1 VVELSPEDERAE
13 VAPTLLSL
21 TRKELVRPEHSGF
34 ADEDGFRFRHALIR
48 DAAYAEVP
56 KGVRTELHAHFAA
69 WLEPRDAT
77 PELVGYHLEQAYR
90 SGAELG
96 APDEALADRACELL
110 ATAGSRAYA
119 RDDVKAAVNLLQ
131 RASLLLSDSNP
142 ARAKVLVQL
151 GSALLSAGE
160 FAQARA
166 ALEQAQEVARSSG
179 DRRFE
184 TRAAIELSFHAALT
198 GSHVSTAEIVSVAE
212 EALPVLQDL
221 GDAFGLSRA
230 WRLISEAHV
239 IASRWADRAAA
250 LERALHYAQR
260 AGDRRQQSSLVAL
273 LAQALHYGPTPADE
287 AIERCEALLGDAEGD
302 RALEAAL
309 KSTIGGLYAMRG
321 DFERA
326 RSLWSQ
332 ARALYE
338 ELGLQH
344 RRAARSLIPAT
355 IELLAGDPVA
365 AERELRIGYDTLAAM
380 GETWVRATLAAY
392 LAAVLVELGRDD
404 EAMAFTIESEA
415 NASTDDVVP
424 QVIWRGARARVLA
437 SKGARTE
444 AAALARDAVERAL
457 ATDFIDLRAGALLDL
472 ATVLADGDAAA
483 RAAEEY
489 ERKGNV
495 VGAERARAL
504 VTV

>member
-1 VVELSPEDERAE
+1 F
-13 VAPTLLSL
+13 
-21 TRKELVRPEHSGF
+21 G
-34 ADEDGFRFRHALIR
+34 
-48 DAAYAEVP
+48 
-56 KGVRTELHAHFAA
+56 A
-69 WLEPRDAT
+69 WLEEREAT

-90 SGAELG
+90 CGAELG
-96 APDEALADRACELL
+96 APDEELADRACELL

-119 RDDVKAAVNLLQ
+119 RDDIKAAVSLLQ
-131 RASLLLSDSNP
+131 RASLLLSDRNP
-142 ARAKVLVQL
+142 SRAKVLVQL
-151 GSALLSAGE
+151 GSALLSSGD
-160 FAQARA
+160 FKQAQA
-166 ALEQAQEVARSSG
+166 ALEQAHETARASG

-198 GSHVSTAEIVSVAE
+198 GSNGSMAEIVSVAE

-221 GDAFGLSRA
+221 GDYFGLSRA

-250 LERALHYAQR
+250 LERSLHYAQR
-260 AGDRRQQSSLVAL
+260 AGDRRQESSLIAL
-273 LAQALHYGPTPADE
+273 LAQALHYGPTPAEE

-332 ARALYE
+332 ARDLYE

-355 IELLAGDPVA
+355 IELLAGDPAA
-365 AERELRIGYDTLAAM
+365 AERELRLGYETLASM
-380 GETWVRATLAAY
+380 GETYVRATLAAF
-392 LAAVLVELGRDD
+392 LAAILAELGRYD
-404 EAMAFTIESEA
+404 EAVKLSEESEA
-415 NASTDDVVP
+415 NTSADDVVTEA
-424 QVIWRGARARVLA
+424 VWRGARARAIAAVDPE
-437 SKGARTE
+437 E
-444 AAALARDAVERAL
+444 AVALARGAVERAL
-457 ATDFIDLRAGALLDL
+457 ATDFLDLRAGAFLDL
-472 ATVLADGDAAA
+472 AAVLTEGASEAVA
-483 RAAEEY
+483 RAIEEY
-489 ERKGNV
+489 DRKGNV

-504 VTV
+504 ATV